1 MKLKIGAKVM
11 LTVNMDIQN
20 RLINGQTRNIRH
32 IEFAHAIA
40 RKVYVKFS
48 NEYNGSK
55 TMRSS

>member
-1 MKLKIGAKVM
+1 M

-32 IEFAHAIA
+32 IKFAHAIA